1 MHDITRETMQTLS
14 FVQVLLTAALAATSP
29 TSPGNLLHDPLTRDD
44 SRIAAKHVATGPPML
59 SPTTRPDPDAY
70 IFDAWQHSSSG
81 TSRDPC
87 LRRRLQKPTTRDGQ
101 LGHDIARETMQT
113 LSFVQDARQKVQVSV
128 CMAGAQRISS
138 LGEAGDKRLLSSEVR
153 SMSEVGRH
161 CNNGGVG
168 VEEPSEKCQA
178 PIQSCG
184 RRGLLFRHEFF
195 ASGKR
200 HKNDFSAGK
209 HGNILSSCDP

>member
-1 MHDITRETMQTLS
+1 MQTLS

-29 TSPGNLLHDPLTRDD
+29 TSPGNLLHDPLTQDD

-59 SPTTRPDPDAY
+59 SPTMRPDPDAY

-113 LSFVQDARQKVQVSV
+113 LSFVQVLLTAVLATTSPTSPGNLLHDPLTRDDSRIAAKHVATGPPMLSPTLRPDPDAYIFDVWQH
-128 CMAGAQRISS
+128 SS
-138 LGEAGDKRLLSSEVR
+138 
-153 SMSEVGRH
+153 
-161 CNNGGVG
+161 
-168 VEEPSEKCQA
+168 
-178 PIQSCG
+178 
-184 RRGLLFRHEFF
+184 
-195 ASGKR
+195 SGT
-200 HKNDFSAGK
+200 
-209 HGNILSSCDP
+209 